1 MQQIMIGEKEAGQ
14 RLDKFLH
21 RHLKEAPNSL
31 LFKMLRKKNITLNG
45 KKASGAEKVQTGDTV
60 ELFFSD
66 ETYAKFRGNSLAGD
80 SPEEKLLEAG
90 KQAVEQFGKLPVLY
104 ENDHVVFIEK
114 PAGML
119 SQKSK
124 QDDLSLN
131 EWLIGY
137 LAQKGDV
144 ENKSLAQFR
153 PSVCNRLDRNTSG
166 IVICGKSLCGSQVIS
181 RMLKDRSLHKYYRL
195 YVEGCM
201 EKGQRIEGY
210 LKKDARSNTVAVF
223 KEEQPD
229 SVGIVTEY
237 RPIAWQD
244 NGEHD
249 KATLVEVELIT
260 GKTHQI
266 RAHLASIGYPLV
278 GDTKYGNPEL
288 NRMRRK
294 KYGIDHQL
302 LHAYRLEFP
311 VMEGKLSD
319 LSQKVITSSLP
330 DVFGRLR

>member
-1 MQQIMIGEKEAGQ
+1 MQQIMIGEREAGQ

-31 LFKMLRKKNITLNG
+31 LFKMMRKKNITLNG
-45 KKASGAEKVQTGDTV
+45 KRANGAEKLQTGDTV
-60 ELFFSD
+60 ELFFAD
-66 ETYAKFRGNSLAGD
+66 ETYAKFCGNSLAED
-80 SPEEKLLEAG
+80 SPEGKLLEAG
-90 KQAVEQFGKLPVLY
+90 KQAFRQFRNITVLY
-104 ENDHVVFIEK
+104 ENDHVIFLNK
-114 PAGML
+114 PAGIL

-124 QDDLSLN
+124 ADDLSVN

-137 LAQKGDV
+137 LAQKGEADKAGLV
-144 ENKSLAQFR
+144 QFR

-166 IVICGKSLCGSQVIS
+166 IVICGKSLYGSQIMS

-210 LKKDARSNTVAVF
+210 LKKDTKSNIVTISE
-223 KEEQPD
+223 EEQPD
-229 SVGIVTEY
+229 RVRIVTEY

-244 NGEHD
+244 HGERD
-249 KATLVEVELIT
+249 RTTLVEVELIT

-266 RAHLASIGYPLV
+266 RAHLSSIGYPLV
-278 GDTKYGNPEL
+278 GDAKYGNPEL
-288 NRMRRK
+288 NRIRRK
-294 KYGIDHQL
+294 KYGINHQL
-302 LHAYRLEFP
+302 LHAYRIEFP

-330 DVFGRLR
+330 ELFGRLR